1 MYKIMKIAYCT
12 KDDVPFLIFI
22 DHDMYRVRLD
32 IKVLFILHTSS
43 GTVLGC
49 INLFIT
55 TITVTGQPEFSKLV
69 RSFHR
74 HTVLMFL
81 ILFMSIVDLINISKV
96 YLHVL
101 TTL

>member
-1 MYKIMKIAYCT
+1 
-12 KDDVPFLIFI
+12 
-22 DHDMYRVRLD
+22 MYRIRQD

-49 INLFIT
+49 INHFIT
-55 TITVTGQPEFSKLV
+55 MIAVTGLISKLV
-69 RSFHR
+69 TSFHR

-81 ILFMSIVDLINISKV
+81 ILLMSIVDLINISKV